1 MPVLTFRRAAPDE
14 SGRLTELT
22 FASKAHWGYDQAFME
37 RARPELV
44 VTRDYL
50 EANECWVADS
60 DGLLI
65 GWFSLV
71 EVPGSLLLDN
81 FFLLPGRIG
90 SGLGRQMWEH
100 ALTRAAQRGA
110 HRVTLDSDP
119 NAAGFYERMGA
130 RRTGSVTAPSTGRD
144 LPVFEVVLANTD
156 QPKYVSKV
164 RIVREKGPIRRAY
177 LPAEPEPVMF
187 GTHDE
192 VREHYG
198 TAPGQYPDH
207 ATTLDYVVAAAA
219 G

>member
-1 MPVLTFRRAAPDE
+1 MLTFRRAAPDD
-14 SGRLTELT
+14 SRRLSELT
-22 FASKAHWGYDQAFME
+22 FASKAHWGYDEAFME
-37 RARPELV
+37 LARPALV
-44 VTRDYL
+44 VTREYL
-50 EANECWVADS
+50 QANDCWVADN
-60 DGLLI
+60 DGEVV

-71 EVPGSLLLDN
+71 DVPGSLLLDN
-81 FFLLPGRIG
+81 FFLLPGHIG
-90 SGLGRQMWEH
+90 SGLGRQMWKQ
-100 ALTRAAQRGA
+100 ALARAAERGA
-110 HRVTLDSDP
+110 HRLTLESDP

-130 RRTGSVTAPSTGRD
+130 RRTGSVIAPRTLRE
-144 LPVFEVVLANTD
+144 LPLFEVVIETPD
-156 QPKYVSKV
+156 QPKYVSRV
-164 RIVREKGPIRRAY
+164 RIVREKGPVRRAY

>member
-1 MPVLTFRRAAPDE
+1 MK
-14 SGRLTELT
+14 
-22 FASKAHWGYDQAFME
+22 KAL
-37 RARPELV
+37 PELV
-44 VTRDYL
+44 VTREYL
-50 EANECWVADS
+50 QANDCWVADN
-60 DGLLI
+60 GGEVV

-71 EVPGSLLLDN
+71 DAPGSLLLDN
-81 FFLLPGRIG
+81 FFVLPGHIG
-90 SGLGRQMWEH
+90 SGLGRQMWEQ
-100 ALTRAAQRGA
+100 ALARAAARGA
-110 HRVTLDSDP
+110 HRLTLESDP

-130 RRTGSVTAPSTGRD
+130 RRTGSVIAPRTGRQ
-144 LPVFEVVLANTD
+144 LPIFEVVIES
-156 QPKYVSKV
+156 PEPPRYVSKV
-164 RIVREKGPIRRAY
+164 RIVREKGPVRRAY

>member
-1 MPVLTFRRAAPDE
+1 MLMFRRATPDD
-14 SGRLTELT
+14 SLRLSELT
-22 FASKAHWGYDQAFME
+22 FASKAHWGYDEAFME
-37 RARPELV
+37 RARPDLV
-44 VTRDYL
+44 ITREYL
-50 EANECWVADS
+50 EANECWVADM
-60 DGLLI
+60 DGQLI

-71 EVPGSLLLDN
+71 DVPGSLLLDN
-81 FFLLPGRIG
+81 FFLLPAHIG
-90 SGLGRQMWEH
+90 AGLGRQMWQQ
-100 ALTRAAQRGA
+100 ALTRAAERGA
-110 HRVTLDSDP
+110 NRITLESDP

-130 RRTGSVTAPSTGRD
+130 RRTGSAIAPSTSRE
-144 LPVFEVVLANTD
+144 LPVFEVVLGSPD

-177 LPAEPEPVMF
+177 LPAEPQPVMF